1 MDSRKL
7 SRLLFGS
14 SLTDLIFFETNNN
27 FFSENSIDIG
37 SVETKE
43 NVLRQSWSKYFG
55 TLQCC
60 SRDLINHK

>member
-27 FFSENSIDIG
+27 FFSENSIAIG

-55 TLQCC
+55 T
-60 SRDLINHK
+60 